1 MKTSKI
7 IYVFILLI
15 LPKLS
20 QALQPSFNDDLS
32 RFAKD
37 DSVGL
42 SILISH
48 KDEIIYEDS
57 VGLANIELGVPLK
70 TEHLFEIGSLT
81 KQFTA
86 VAVLLLEQK
95 GELSLNDSISEYIS
109 GIASTQGTVTLRH
122 LLSHTSG
129 LVDPINSPEFLTT
142 RIQEKV
148 SLEDLIEQFKNGH
161 WEYSAGELYNY
172 SNVGYSMLASV
183 VEKVSN
189 MTYEEFLK
197 TNIFLPLN
205 MHNTHQAS
213 FSIFKDKAT
222 GYTFDDMTPRHH
234 DFLDLRWAYGAADIL
249 STTSDLNVFTLAL
262 MSAKVINNKQLTK
275 LLSPVKT
282 NDNEL
287 VGGSYN
293 YSLAPIWGAK
303 AISISGSTMGYSSAS
318 IFLPETQHYIVVLNN
333 SDGINGGGWVQP
345 SIVAR
350 KLAATLLKYPV
361 PSFQEVPSDN
371 LETSRYI
378 GHYRLNKETTMSLSY
393 SHGKFYY
400 QRNNDR
406 LYQVLPMG
414 NDSFYFSDTLAYF
427 KIEQGDKARTM
438 SFYYF
443 SDDEPEIAVSEQ

>member
-1 MKTSKI
+1 
-7 IYVFILLI
+7 
-15 LPKLS
+15 
-20 QALQPSFNDDLS
+20 
-32 RFAKD
+32 
-37 DSVGL
+37 
-42 SILISH
+42 
-48 KDEIIYEDS
+48 
-57 VGLANIELGVPLK
+57 
-70 TEHLFEIGSLT
+70 
-81 KQFTA
+81 
-86 VAVLLLEQK
+86 
-95 GELSLNDSISEYIS
+95 
-109 GIASTQGTVTLRH
+109 
-122 LLSHTSG
+122 
-129 LVDPINSPEFLTT
+129 
-142 RIQEKV
+142 
-148 SLEDLIEQFKNGH
+148 
-161 WEYSAGELYNY
+161 
-172 SNVGYSMLASV
+172 
-183 VEKVSN
+183 
-189 MTYEEFLK
+189 
-197 TNIFLPLN
+197 
-205 MHNTHQAS
+205 
-213 FSIFKDKAT
+213 
-222 GYTFDDMTPRHH
+222 
-234 DFLDLRWAYGAADIL
+234 
-249 STTSDLNVFTLAL
+249 

-378 GHYRLNKETTMSLSY
+378 GNYRLNKETTISLSY